1 MTGPLVRFFLIFLP
15 LGDWCPGYC
24 LLNVCLGVKMNFSPD
39 PKEEILVPL
48 SDVTEIFL
56 MNTFLLFCTG
66 VSPGAVC
73 LSDPGLLILLIL

>member
-1 MTGPLVRFFLIFLP
+1 
-15 LGDWCPGYC
+15 
-24 LLNVCLGVKMNFSPD
+24 MNFSPD

-73 LSDPGLLILLIL
+73 VSDPGLSILLIV